1 MTKKK
6 SDQTS
11 KAGAVEINEEA
22 LDQAAGGSFSWGATN
37 TGAAKTITTTT
48 QSLNFSKIE
57 V

>member
-6 SDQTS
+6 NDQTS

-37 TGAAKTITTTT
+37 TGAAKTITTT